1 MIPFTLYFNW
11 AIREKPLESFLEK
24 LKKTPLGETICFHQ
38 RIAAQPS
45 RWGNPRVPFPE
56 LIQRALMQKGIS
68 RLYAHQIEALEKI
81 QRKEQVI
88 ISTPTASG
96 KSLIY
101 VLASFLQLIQDPSAK
116 SLFLFPLKAL
126 EQDQGKMLEEW
137 ASMLPFIPKPFSAI
151 YDGDTPVSQRKT
163 IRQNPPAILISNPDM
178 LHMGILPFHE
188 QWKEFFQ
195 NLKLV
200 VLDEAHVYKG
210 ILGSHL
216 VQVIRRLRR
225 IARLY
230 NSDPQFVLCSAT
242 ITQPEIFSETLVG
255 LPFQAVQQSG
265 SPLPAKHFLFL
276 NPEISPAVVGAR
288 LFSYCLSR
296 GKKTI
301 LFTQGRRITELI
313 HMWVE
318 QMMPALKGKI
328 SSYRAG
334 FLPEERR
341 LIEKRLASGQ
351 LLGVISTSALEM
363 GIDIGSLDVC
373 LLVGYPGSVINTW
386 QRGGRVGRSQRESV
400 IILIAQADA
409 LDQYFIRHPE
419 DFFGRSFET
428 AVLDPDNSPILK
440 AHLTCAAAEFPL
452 SPEDPFFPSTRH
464 LPEIQEL
471 EKEGRLL
478 LTARGEEWVSSK
490 RRPHREVNI
499 RSIGEAFTILSGKK
513 GGVVGTLDR
522 LRAFRECHPGGIY
535 LHKAE
540 SYLVEELDLKERNI
554 YVTRKEVD
562 YYTRI
567 VAQKETEIIKRE
579 RVRPVENFLVS
590 FGKILVTETFTGYE
604 KRAIQG
610 QELLG
615 VYPLEL
621 PSQTFETEGL
631 WIEIEEVIQDRMKEK
646 GFQVM
651 GGLHALEH
659 GAISIFPLYALC
671 DRGDI
676 GGICYPH
683 HPQVGKGAIFIY
695 DGYPG
700 GVGLSKRGFEII
712 EGLLQ
717 KTLHLISE
725 CPCEQGCPS
734 CIHSPQCGSGNKP
747 LDKQGA
753 LYLTRLL
760 LGQDP
765 LTVPLDR
772 NPSLKESM
780 KDYQAATGEPR
791 GPRLGFFD
799 LETQRL
805 AEEVGGWGNKHLMR
819 LSVGVIYDSRDNR
832 YHHYDE
838 RESEALIT
846 HLKQFDLVVGFN
858 IKSFDYEVLRGYSA
872 FNFDSLPTLDLLE
885 DIFDRLGFRLS
896 LDHLAQKTLGIHKSG
911 NGLQAVQWFR
921 EGNFEALSQYCQLD
935 VEITKSLFET
945 GQIKGHL
952 LFESKNGQMVRC
964 PVDWSSQRI
973 DDLMRRGK
981 RLA

>member
-1 MIPFTLYFNW
+1 M
-11 AIREKPLESFLEK
+11 ESFLEK
-24 LKKTPLGETICFHQ
+24 LKKIPLGETICFHH
-38 RIAAQPS
+38 RIPAQPS
-45 RWGNPRVPFPE
+45 RWGSPRVPFPE
-56 LIQRALMQKGIS
+56 LIQRALSQKGIT
-68 RLYAHQIEALEKI
+68 RLYSHQVEALEKI
-81 QRKEQVI
+81 QKGEQVI

-101 VLASFLQLIQDPSAK
+101 VLATLLRLIQEPSSKA
-116 SLFLFPLKAL
+116 LYLFPIKAL
-126 EQDQGKMLEEW
+126 EQDQRKILEEW
-137 ASMLPFIPKPFSAI
+137 APGLPFLPHPFSAI
-151 YDGDTPVSQRKT
+151 YDGDTPVSQRKK
-163 IRQNPPAILISNPDM
+163 IRQTPPAILISNPDM
-178 LHMGILPFHE
+178 LHMGILSYHE
-188 QWKEFFQ
+188 QWKDFFQ
-195 NLKLV
+195 NLRLV

-225 IARLY
+225 ICHLY
-230 NSDPQFVLCSAT
+230 QSDPQFILCSAT
-242 ITQPEIFSETLVG
+242 IAQPEIFSESLTG
-255 LPFQAVQQSG
+255 LSFQVVQGSG
-265 SPLPAKHFLFL
+265 FPSPAKHFLFL
-276 NPEISPAVVGAR
+276 NPDISPAVVGAR
-288 LFSYCLSR
+288 LFVYCLSK

-301 LFTQGRRITELI
+301 LFTQGRRVTELI

-318 QMMPALKGKI
+318 QMSPALKGKI

-341 LIEKRLASGQ
+341 IIEQRLASGE

-373 LLVGYPGSVINTW
+373 LLVGYPGSIINTW
-386 QRGGRVGRSQRESV
+386 QRGGRVGRSQRESA

-419 DFFGRSFET
+419 DFFDRCFET
-428 AVLDPDNSPILK
+428 AVLDPDNSPIFK

-452 SPEDPFFPSTRH
+452 SRKDPFFQLPRH
-464 LPEIQEL
+464 LREVQEL

-478 LTARGEEWVSSK
+478 LTARGEEWVSAR

-513 GGVVGTLDR
+513 GAVVGTLDR
-522 LRAFRECHPGGIY
+522 LRAFRECHPGGVY

-540 SYLVEELDLKERNI
+540 SYLVEELDLKEKNV
-554 YVTRKEVD
+554 YVTRKEVN

-567 VAQKETEIIKRE
+567 VAQKETEIIQRE

-631 WIEIEEVIQDRMKEK
+631 WIEIEEVIQDQMKDQ
-646 GFQVM
+646 GFHIM

-700 GVGLSKRGFEII
+700 GVGLSKRGYEII

-753 LYLTRLL
+753 LYLSRLL
-760 LGQDP
+760 LGQVP
-765 LTVPLDR
+765 LTAS
-772 NPSLKESM
+772 NGQAFSLKEPK
-780 KDYQAATGEPR
+780 KDFEADRPETRE
-791 GPRLGFFD
+791 PRLGFFD

-819 LSVGVIYDSRDNR
+819 LSVGVVYDSQDKR
-832 YHHYDE
+832 YHHY
-838 RESEALIT
+838 RESDSEALIT

-858 IKSFDYEVLRGYSA
+858 IKSFDYGVLRGYSS
-872 FNFDSLPTLDLLE
+872 FDFDSLPTLDLLE
-885 DIFDRLGFRLS
+885 DVLACLGFRLS
-896 LDHLAQKTLGIHKSG
+896 LDHLAQKTLGIQKSA
-911 NGLQAVQWFR
+911 NGLQAVKWFR
-921 EGNFEALSQYCQLD
+921 EGKFEPLFQYCQQD
-935 VEITKSLFET
+935 VEMTKSLFEI
-945 GQIKGHL
+945 GQKKGHL
-952 LFESKNGQMVRC
+952 LFENKAGQMVRC
-964 PVDWSSQRI
+964 PIDWSVERI
-973 DDLMRRGK
+973 ENLLKMAK
-981 RLA
+981 RL